1 LIDATTGR
9 QLAPGLRRIMTDD
22 AWQWI
27 TSNVDGQHDH
37 LLIASS
43 LPFPAVVRDASRR
56 GVGGGRRR
64 LPDDA
69 PPTRTPIWQ
78 IVCSGIRNELKIRE
92 PATLHLGHT
101 RLAAA
106 LGRALVSTTRVGTPR
121 LRWRP
126 VTRPH
131 FQNQIGT
138 LEIADGE
145 VGVRI
150 EQVAGSWRKP
160 RLLTVTEHK
169 LL

>member
-1 LIDATTGR
+1 
-9 QLAPGLRRIMTDD
+9 
-22 AWQWI
+22 
-27 TSNVDGQHDH
+27 
-37 LLIASS
+37 
-43 LPFPAVVRDASRR
+43 
-56 GVGGGRRR
+56 
-64 LPDDA
+64 
-69 PPTRTPIWQ
+69 
-78 IVCSGIRNELKIRE
+78 
-92 PATLHLGHT
+92 
-101 RLAAA
+101 
-106 LGRALVSTTRVGTPR
+106 
-121 LRWRP
+121 